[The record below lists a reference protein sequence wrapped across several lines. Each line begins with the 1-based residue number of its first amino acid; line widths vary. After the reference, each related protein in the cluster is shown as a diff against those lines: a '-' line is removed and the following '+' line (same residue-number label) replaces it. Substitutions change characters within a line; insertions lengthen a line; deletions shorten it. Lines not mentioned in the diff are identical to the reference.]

1 VRRDRHSVEVGGAQP
16 LHLAQGA
23 TPPEAEAD
31 GLSRGRHRKDPGLS
45 LLLLTISLNKTN
57 YLKVAGSRGVRM
69 SNFTTTTRQ

>member
-1 VRRDRHSVEVGGAQP
+1 VRVVVRRDRHSVEVGGAQP

-45 LLLLTISLNKTN
+45 LL
-57 YLKVAGSRGVRM
+57 
-69 SNFTTTTRQ
+69 F